1 MFEEKYNNLTGAEKE
16 NFKRITS
23 LLLNRT
29 FMVNRF
35 YDKNQGTFRS
45 NSDYRFIDRNI
56 DLFREYLEIAGYRLL
71 KDSNY
76 EVIYIE
82 NEYEYNKKRLDKNTT
97 IFLYGLRLKFD
108 EDTLT
113 ELAES
118 IKKYG
123 VIQPIVVKKVE
134 DHYQII
140 AGERRWRAAKQA
152 GLKDIPV
159 IIKDY
164 DEQQIAEIALIENL
178 QREDLNPIEEAKAYQ
193 SLIEKYQLKQE
204 EIAEKVFKSRSVIT
218 NALRL
223 LKLDEEVQLMLM
235 EGKITNGHAKAVLGL
250 EDKEEQRAVAQK
262 VVEEQLSVRDTEKY
276 IKSLLD
282 KKNEPAVTKPVLKN
296 QTLYETL
303 ESRMK
308 SRMGTKVQI
317 KRKSDDKG
325 KIEIDYYSNDD
336 LERIIELMGITKD
349 TIE

>member
-123 VIQPIVVKKVE
+123 VIPPIVVKKIE

-235 EGKITNGHAKAVLGL
+235 EGKITNGHAKAILGL

-308 SRMGTKVQI
+308 SRMGTKVKI
-317 KRKSDDKG
+317 KLIIFDKG
-325 KIEIDYYSNDD
+325 YFVIDYFSNDD